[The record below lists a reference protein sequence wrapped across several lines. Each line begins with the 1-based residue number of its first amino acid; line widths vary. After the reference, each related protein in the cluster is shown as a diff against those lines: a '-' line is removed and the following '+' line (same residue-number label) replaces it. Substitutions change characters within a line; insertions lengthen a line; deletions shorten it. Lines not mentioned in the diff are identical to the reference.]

1 MPHRKPRNYSKFH
14 LTTPLK
20 REHNPE
26 SLTISQEG
34 FSMTRLI
41 LSLGTALLLTVGTV
55 WADPF
60 EDAAAA
66 YARGDYAIALK
77 AFKSLAAQGDAMA
90 QYHLGVAY
98 VNGQGVPR
106 DYTKAREWFEKAAVQ
121 GNAMAQHHLG
131 VLYRN
136 GKGVP
141 QDYAKAREWYE
152 KAAAQGIA
160 EAQIN
165 LGMLYEGYGVPHD
178 EVRAYMWYSLAAG
191 HLSGDEQ
198 KIAVDNRDKAAR
210 SMTPDQIAE
219 AQRLA
224 QQCQAQ
230 QFNGC

>member
-1 MPHRKPRNYSKFH
+1 
-14 LTTPLK
+14 
-20 REHNPE
+20 
-26 SLTISQEG
+26 
-34 FSMTRLI
+34 MTRLI
-41 LSLGTALLLTVGTV
+41 LSVGTALLLTVGTV

-77 AFKSLAAQGDAMA
+77 AFKSLAAQGHAMA
-90 QYHLGVAY
+90 QNHLGV
-98 VNGQGVPR
+98 Q
-106 DYTKAREWFEKAAVQ
+106 
-121 GNAMAQHHLG
+121 
-131 VLYRN
+131 YRN

-141 QDYAKAREWYE
+141 QDYEKAREWYE

-178 EVRAYMWYSLAAG
+178 DVRAYMWYSLAAG

-198 KIAVDNRDKAAR
+198 KLAVDNRDKVAR
-210 SMTPDQIAE
+210 RMTPDQIAE

-224 QQCQAQ
+224 SQCQAQ
-230 QFNGC
+230 QFKGC